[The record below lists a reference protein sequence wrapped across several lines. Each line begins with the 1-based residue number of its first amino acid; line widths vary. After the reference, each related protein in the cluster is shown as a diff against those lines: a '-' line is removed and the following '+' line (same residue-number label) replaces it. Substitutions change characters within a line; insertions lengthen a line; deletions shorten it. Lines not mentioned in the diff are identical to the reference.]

1 MRYISDEIQ
10 LFLSLFSILG
20 RNSSRH
26 CVVKTIYSFKLVSTA
41 MSHSREFLDVALQLV
56 ALEDVE
62 SAVLGD
68 GGHLDVS
75 VIELLLHDLLQDGQR
90 VLDGLLQRH
99 GLVVHLLQRLHC
111 PLTAGSNGLG
121 LVLDVGPGRVHVE
134 EDGAVLLV
142 DAREEEG
149 DSEGSATFQICS

>member
-1 MRYISDEIQ
+1 MIR
-10 LFLSLFSILG
+10 LG
-20 RNSSRH
+20 E
-26 CVVKTIYSFKLVSTA
+26 L
-41 MSHSREFLDVALQLV
+41 LDVALQLV

-68 GGHLDVS
+68 GGDLDVG
-75 VIELLLHDLLQDGQR
+75 VVELLLHDLLEDGQR

-99 GLVVHLLQRLHC
+99 RLVVDLLQGLHGALAAR
-111 PLTAGSNGLG
+111 PDRLG
-121 LVLDVGPGRVHVE
+121 LVLDVGAGRVHVE

-149 DSEGSATFQICS
+149 DSERPEKLFHVFILLYVPMKNF